1 MSIQHCSAKCKR
13 LLCGCMQVVAYAI
26 KLVDWS
32 EPAHPKISSDFVAVT
47 SNPRDQ
53 ESRLPRVEEGLHF

>member
-1 MSIQHCSAKCKR
+1 
-13 LLCGCMQVVAYAI
+13 MQVVAYAI